1 MSSGSK
7 DENCGENR
15 DGGELPSSLLINSL
29 RSQISKVATLNR
41 FRFINTNKAP
51 LESEREVH
59 MNDIADKIRSQISLN
74 KANKSLDSKPVGANS
89 SEHNEEMYSPLRK
102 RNKSPFGP
110 SLQDEISSFEQR
122 RSEQESILLYNI
134 NKLRHDQIK
143 LNNRHINSDGE
154 NEMFF
159 PSSYAPL
166 SSMKFMNIQELN
178 LFLSLFYEYG
188 EKKPNLSGSLNTN
201 NLQIIFFT
209 PESISSTSSST
220 IVTGR
225 QTEKLDD
232 DYLFSEKAT
241 ISKLILSFNR

>member
-1 MSSGSK
+1 MNSGSK
-7 DENCGENR
+7 DENFGENR
-15 DGGELPSSLLINSL
+15 DGGELSSSLLINSL
-29 RSQISKVATLNR
+29 RSQINKVATLNR
-41 FRFINTNKAP
+41 FRFINTSKAP
-51 LESEREVH
+51 LESEREIH

-74 KANKSLDSKPVGANS
+74 KSNKNLDSKPVGANS
-89 SEHNEEMYSPLRK
+89 SEHEEIYSPLRK
-102 RNKSPFGP
+102 RNKGPFGS
-110 SLQDEISSFEQR
+110 SLQDEISNFEQR

-143 LNNRHINSDGE
+143 LNNRHINNNSE

-188 EKKPNLSGSLNTN
+188 EKKPNLSGSINTN
-201 NLQIIFFT
+201 NIQIIFFT
-209 PESISSTSSST
+209 PESISSSSSST

-232 DYLFSEKAT
+232 DYLFSDKAT